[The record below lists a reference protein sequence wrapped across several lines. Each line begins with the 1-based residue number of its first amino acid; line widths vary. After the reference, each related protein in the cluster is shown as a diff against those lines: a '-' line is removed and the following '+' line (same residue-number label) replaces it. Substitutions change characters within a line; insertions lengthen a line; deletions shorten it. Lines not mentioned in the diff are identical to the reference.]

1 MDEYT
6 EYTQDAQTGK
16 FYKWTIEQGQNGE
29 DALTR
34 NEVSPDEAAPH
45 MVANYLRAGGDD
57 SQAQAVKNAVWNVYL
72 AHGDDPARMRQI
84 LGDGPDTKRL
94 LADQGWL
101 GKEGAQHIWPDI
113 DQYLVNDVAPE
124 QELHIP
130 PAVIQGVPSQ
140 GTGPVGPS
148 KGDGPHRSRHGETD
162 ASGVAPATAQ
172 SPEENPK
179 SGGDPVLL
187 ASGQLFVRCTD
198 LEVAGLGLNFRL
210 VRTYLSQA
218 VYRGPIGFG
227 WDHSYNLWLRE
238 DRETQP
244 DGSIRNVV
252 YRSNGQVRED
262 RYVQLLDDADPAPPA
277 LGDTADAVFEG
288 PPGFF
293 DRLVKTNGTYQL
305 ELVSGVTVFYGQF
318 GAGNP
323 LRPWQAERIKDL
335 NGNALELIYDAD
347 GRLTRV
353 IDPVGKVFSFH
364 YDALNQLRTVRD
376 ETGRRDVLYTIDD
389 VGDLVGVDVRPVDAK
404 LGVETDYEYSGP
416 NALIELQ
423 HNMVRVINPQG
434 DVVLETDYGT
444 DPSTWNYNRV
454 VWQRSDAGEY
464 HYDYQPVFDPL
475 EFGVDPGADSIN
487 GPRTKTIVQNPRGHQ
502 VEHWFNE
509 QQNVVARREPALG
522 SVGGQPLV
530 SQYRYND
537 DGLVV
542 EERYPNGSGVYNVY
556 GRQWFADLNGGDT
569 SAATPQQRMRFGLLL
584 RRIEL
589 PRALT
594 GETRRIFT
602 DFTYTAQRRIET
614 TKGPYYATLL
624 GQPVV
629 GQAIPTEHYQ
639 YDAAGN
645 LTEVSVPDVETADGA
660 TTAVAAQ
667 QFTYDA
673 SGRLMDVVFAGTRT
687 HYDYFPDLLRSG
699 FVQYQTLD
707 PGGVA
712 LRTEFEYDD
721 LGRTTAVKP
730 WMGVIDETV
739 YDWLDLPIE
748 LRHTEPEPGRPT
760 VVTTLT
766 YNASRQLTSTE
777 TPIYLPDGTP
787 LPDSPLV
794 TRRHYDLYGRL
805 TKETAGPAADP
816 DQVTTAYTMG
826 VDGLVERTINPRG
839 YITRAQRDALG
850 RVTEVIAAPGTDA
863 ETHQRVRYTAIGEVS
878 SEFDGLG
885 AETRYMF
892 DGFGR
897 LRTVTDPDGVEVHA
911 DYDAA
916 GHVIERSII
925 DHDPATGAERRWSQT
940 SFEHN
945 AVGQLIRLSRRCF
958 EPTVAGVDQI
968 LTTKY
973 DYDDAGRPVRFRSP
987 GGAEY
992 EIEYDLLGRTVVT
1005 RDPSG
1010 SEVQTAYDDANKTVR
1025 TTLIVKGEDGDGNP
1039 LTQVIHTETQHDST
1053 GRPTETVDPLG
1064 NQTKMTY
1071 DSRGLPVT
1079 HVDPRGQT
1087 TRREHNVVGRAVAD
1101 IDEGTPGA
1109 TPVRTE
1115 SVYDVVG
1122 NRTELKDPLGNVT
1135 TWSYDPFDRP
1145 ATMTSTWGTQSYTYD
1160 LAGRPTRS
1168 YFEDGTAVV
1177 CTFSPAGR
1185 LLRTESDHSGFVASA
1200 DDPAYVPTAT
1210 PPHTYDYSPVG
1221 LTTAGNGASQI
1232 QRRLD
1237 SLGRL
1242 LAETVDGR
1250 TVEYGYDVDG
1260 RRTKLVFPDGR
1271 TLEFSYT
1278 PAGGLHHVTQ
1288 TSTGANY
1295 PGDITTPTPTLLAR
1309 YRYAGNHLTGAD
1321 IGATHLH
1328 IYQDPALRSIGA
1340 EWTTATTGAT
1350 LLTERRLHG
1359 PGGDALLQQLD
1370 DHTRIAVLDQLGRQ
1384 ISAQDRLGVPTVN
1397 VAGLGPPDNTATLAP
1412 TQAAIDALLN
1422 PAGGNPEWGIEYILD
1437 DNRNRT
1443 AVVETPTAA
1452 IPPTNIAYTV
1462 GPANRYTAV
1471 NGSALLYDR
1480 RGNLLGTANRRFSF
1494 DTANRLTQTTTPA
1507 GTARM
1512 RYDPLGRLHQIE
1524 DPTGDTTD
1532 YVYDEGQIIEWR
1544 TGGGTPTGQWIPG
1557 CHLAT
1562 GGSDH
1567 TPIHDT
1573 QGSLTA
1579 LVDNAGAAI
1588 SGPTIYDPFGRTLQ
1602 QPAPLLAS
1610 FGYRGHLHHSGLCL
1624 LAARAYDAEL
1634 GRFLQ
1639 RDPLGY
1645 PDSPNPYAYALHNPT
1660 RYTDSLGYAS
1670 HEIDWNARGM
1680 RRFDSNPSAALSL
1693 AISTIQYGAS
1703 QAVRPVDINGQ
1714 PLKGTLYEWSGPDN
1728 KAAAIEAAR
1737 KNGWLMKQTP
1747 QHVSAEKAFVGALRR
1762 EAAALFPGRVFTDKE
1777 LFGMAGPGKS
1787 INLASEEFNSIWG
1800 PPSADVARRATLG
1813 GLPVQGNLKSAA
1825 GPTTIQSLYEQPA
1838 TAGAG
1843 ALMGGIQ
1850 IGAGFLNIY
1859 GGSQEENPYLGFLGM
1874 GGGSLQVAGGT
1885 AWIWGAARLS
1895 GPAMSAGAKMSVVGG
1910 VVTAPITAVHAY
1922 EDLRSG
1928 DQYREMRGTLSA
1940 VGIVAPPAAFLSV
1953 YSDVVVKP
1961 AAQTFYEI
1969 ARRDIADMLGL
1980 PRYWVY

>member
-1 MDEYT
+1 MAEST
-6 EYTQDAQTGK
+6 EYQQDPKTGK
-16 FYKWTIEQGQNGE
+16 FYKWTYAADPNDENG
-29 DALTR
+29 TIITQT
-34 NEVSPDEAAPH
+34 EVSPDEAAPH
-45 MVANYLRAGGDD
+45 MVADYLRAGGDA

-72 AHGDDPARMRQI
+72 AHGNDPARLRQI
-84 LGDGPDTKRL
+84 LGDDPDTKRL
-94 LADQGWL
+94 LADKDWL
-101 GKEGAQHIWPDI
+101 GKESAQNIWPDI
-113 DQYLVNDVAPE
+113 DKYLVNDVAPE
-124 QELHIP
+124 QELQIP
-130 PAVIQGVPSQ
+130 QAVIQGVPSQ
-140 GTGPVGPS
+140 GTGPVRPS

-162 ASGVAPATAQ
+162 GSGVAPATAQ
-172 SPEENPK
+172 SPAENPK

-187 ASGQLFVRCTD
+187 ASGQLFVQCTD

-262 RYVQLLDDADPAPPA
+262 RYAQLLDGADPAPPT

-293 DRLVKTNGTYQL
+293 DRLVKVNGAYQL
-305 ELVSGVTVFYGQF
+305 ELVSGVTVFYSQF
-318 GAGNP
+318 GAGDP
-323 LRPWQAERIKDL
+323 LKPWQAERIKDL
-335 NGNALELIYDAD
+335 NGNAVELIYDAD
-347 GRLTRV
+347 GRLTFV

-364 YDALNQLRTVRD
+364 YDALNQLTRVRD

-404 LGVETDYEYSGP
+404 IGVETDYEYSGP

-434 DVVLETDYGT
+434 DVVLETDYGN

-475 EFGVDPGADSIN
+475 ESGTDPAVDSIN
-487 GPRTKTIVQNPRGHQ
+487 FPRTTTIVQNPRGHQ

-509 QQNVVARREPALG
+509 QQNVVARREPTLG
-522 SVGGQPLV
+522 SGGGQLLV

-569 SAATPQQRMRFGLLL
+569 SAATPQQRMRFGLLH

-624 GQPVV
+624 GQPAV
-629 GQAIPTEHYQ
+629 GQAIPEATYQ

-645 LTEVSVPDVETADGA
+645 LIEVSVPDVETADGA
-660 TTAVAAQ
+660 TTPVTAQ

-673 SGRLMDVVFAGTRT
+673 SGRLTDVEFGGTRT
-687 HYDYFPDLLRSG
+687 HYDYFPDLLKSG

-712 LRTEFEYDD
+712 LRTEFECDD

-730 WMGVIDETV
+730 WTGVADETV
-739 YDWLDLPIE
+739 YDWLDLPVE

-766 YNASRQLTSTE
+766 YNASRQVTSTE
-777 TPIYLPDGTP
+777 TPIYFPDGTP

-816 DQVTTAYTMG
+816 DQVTTAYTLG
-826 VDGLVERTINPRG
+826 VDGLAERTINPRG
-839 YITRAQRDALG
+839 YITRAKRDALG
-850 RVTEVIAAPGTDA
+850 RVTEVIAALGTDA
-863 ETHQRVRYTAIGEVS
+863 ETHQRVRYTAIGDIS

-885 AETRYMF
+885 AETRYMR

-897 LRTVTDPDGVEVHA
+897 LRTVTDPDGVEVDA
-911 DYDAA
+911 DYDAVA
-916 GHVIERSII
+916 QVIGQRIV

-940 SFEHN
+940 SFERN
-945 AVGQLIRLSRRCF
+945 AAGQLIRLSRRRF
-958 EPTVAGVDQI
+958 EPTVPGVDQI

-987 GGAEY
+987 GGTEY
-992 EIEYDLLGRTVVT
+992 EIEYDPLGRTVVA

-1010 SEVQTAYDDANKTVR
+1010 SEVQTAYDDLNKTVS
-1025 TTLIVKGEDGDGNP
+1025 TTLIVKGEDAGGNP
-1039 LTQVIHTETQHDST
+1039 LTQVVHTKTRHDSA
-1053 GRPTETVDPLG
+1053 GRATETVDPLG
-1064 NQTKMTY
+1064 NQTQTTY

-1079 HVDPRGQT
+1079 HIDPRGQT
-1087 TRREHNVVGRAVAD
+1087 TRIEHDVFGRAVAH

-1109 TPVRTE
+1109 NPVRTE

-1122 NRTELKDPLGNVT
+1122 NRTELKDPLGNVA

-1145 ATMTSTWGTQSYTYD
+1145 ATMTTAWGTQSYSYD
-1160 LAGRPTRS
+1160 PAGRPTRTHL
-1168 YFEDGTAVV
+1168 EDGTAVV
-1177 CTFSPAGR
+1177 RTFSPAGR
-1185 LLRTESDHSGFVASA
+1185 LLRTESDHSGFVALA
-1200 DDPAYVPTAT
+1200 DDPAYVPAAT
-1210 PPHTYDYSPVG
+1210 PPHTYEYSPIG
-1221 LTTAGNGASQI
+1221 LTAAENGVSQM

-1237 SLGRL
+1237 SLGRV

-1260 RRTKLVFPDGR
+1260 RRTEFVFPDGR

-1278 PAGGLHHVTQ
+1278 PAGDLRHATQ
-1288 TSTGANY
+1288 TATGANY
-1295 PGDITTPTPTLLAR
+1295 PGDTTAPTPALLAR
-1309 YRYAGNHLTGAD
+1309 YRSAGNHLTGAD

-1328 IYQDPALRSIGA
+1328 IYQDPALRTIGT
-1340 EWTTATTGAT
+1340 EWTTRTTGAT
-1350 LLTERRLHG
+1350 LLTERRLRG
-1359 PGGDALLQQLD
+1359 PGGDVLLHQLD
-1370 DHTRIAVLDQLGRQ
+1370 NRTRTAALDQLGRQ
-1384 ISAQDRLGVPTVN
+1384 TSAQDRLGVPTVN
-1397 VAGLGPPDNTATLAP
+1397 VAVLGPPDDTATLAP

-1422 PAGGNPEWGIEYILD
+1422 PAGGNTEWDIEYVLD
-1437 DNRNRT
+1437 VNRNRT
-1443 AVVETPTAA
+1443 AVVETPTPAT
-1452 IPPTNIAYTV
+1452 PPTNTAYTV
-1462 GPANRYTAV
+1462 GPANRYTTV
-1471 NGSALLYDR
+1471 DGSALLYDS
-1480 RGNLLGTANRRFSF
+1480 RGNLLGTANRRFRF

-1507 GTARM
+1507 GTTRL

-1532 YVYDEGQIIEWR
+1532 LVYDGGQIIEWR
-1544 TGGGTPTGQWIPG
+1544 TGDTPTGQWIPG

-1562 GGSDH
+1562 GGADY

-1573 QGSLTA
+1573 QGSLIA
-1579 LVDNAGAAI
+1579 LVDNTGAI
-1588 SGPTIYDPFGRTLQ
+1588 SDPTMYDPFGCTLR
-1602 QPAPLLAS
+1602 QPTPLLAP
-1610 FGYRGHLHHSGLCL
+1610 FGYRGHLHHPDSGLYL
-1624 LAARAYDAEL
+1624 LTARAYHPEL

-1645 PDSPNPYAYALHNPT
+1645 PDSPNPYTYALHNPA

-1670 HEIDWNARGM
+1670 HEIDWNARGSPTIHVTE
-1680 RRFDSNPSAALSL
+1680 RTKEYPPSKPD
-1693 AISTIQYGAS
+1693 
-1703 QAVRPVDINGQ
+1703 RPVSAPFESQDDHSEQTLEITGGYGFIGIATEGPTSEVLGIGGYDIHHGGYA
-1714 PLKGTLYEWSGPDN
+1714 GTLVGGGKATHHHFAPSSTLHAVEKSGAVVAHERLYLFRTGQTETETLYMGEAELFKIGRAEPGIGGFVNKEDPRDSGLFGFITVGPVTVGGGITLRVAKDYEQEMRETL
-1728 KAAAIEAAR
+1728 A
-1737 KNGWLMKQTP
+1737 KNGIDLVRAPEGTPRPRSAFSLKAKLESWL
-1747 QHVSAEKAFVGALRR
+1747 
-1762 EAAALFPGRVFTDKE
+1762 RVFGVDNAW
-1777 LFGMAGPGKS
+1777 LDRQ
-1787 INLASEEFNSIWG
+1787 IEEQNR
-1800 PPSADVARRATLG
+1800 V
-1813 GLPVQGNLKSAA
+1813 N
-1825 GPTTIQSLYEQPA
+1825 E
-1838 TAGAG
+1838 
-1843 ALMGGIQ
+1843 
-1850 IGAGFLNIY
+1850 
-1859 GGSQEENPYLGFLGM
+1859 
-1874 GGGSLQVAGGT
+1874 
-1885 AWIWGAARLS
+1885 
-1895 GPAMSAGAKMSVVGG
+1895 
-1910 VVTAPITAVHAY
+1910 
-1922 EDLRSG
+1922 RSG
-1928 DQYREMRGTLSA
+1928 NPVRLVQ
-1940 VGIVAPPAAFLSV
+1940 
-1953 YSDVVVKP
+1953 
-1961 AAQTFYEI
+1961 
-1969 ARRDIADMLGL
+1969 
-1980 PRYWVY
+1980 